1 MQNSFFVR
9 TTGGME
15 VDFFQPSD
23 YRRHVVRKSW
33 LFLWAEADQKTLDP
47 HREVQTLMTG
57 ALSRSMIYFD
67 YFYASQNASRAES
80 LSLKARTVRPP
91 KGRTWNQKNLDYE
104 IETSIES
111 IHIGCDMYTWNQ
123 KNLDYEIET
132 RISGMRDGNRFTW
145 NQKNLDYEIE
155 TWASSMSSVI
165 GTTVL
170 EIKRTSITRLKHS
183 WILPLSH
190 TIHSL
195 KSKEPRLR
203 DWNLWNIC
211 FRRFESVPLEI
222 KRTSITRLKPE
233 TSRVAHVAMIWN
245 LKSKEP
251 RLRDWNMTQAEAEN
265 PNSDLKSKEPR
276 LRDWNIVFLK
286 TLADFR

>member
-104 IETSIES
+104 IETRHSRVAQASVGRLKSKEPRLRDWNCIPRWCWLLV
-111 IHIGCDMYTWNQ
+111 GFLPWNQ

-132 RISGMRDGNRFTW
+132 FISWRRSA
-145 NQKNLDYEIE
+145 L
-155 TWASSMSSVI
+155 SVY
-165 GTTVL
+165 
-170 EIKRTSITRLKHS
+170 
-183 WILPLSH
+183 
-190 TIHSL
+190 
-195 KSKEPRLR
+195 
-203 DWNLWNIC
+203 
-211 FRRFESVPLEI
+211 
-222 KRTSITRLKPE
+222 
-233 TSRVAHVAMIWN
+233 
-245 LKSKEP
+245 
-251 RLRDWNMTQAEAEN
+251 
-265 PNSDLKSKEPR
+265 
-276 LRDWNIVFLK
+276 
-286 TLADFR
+286 